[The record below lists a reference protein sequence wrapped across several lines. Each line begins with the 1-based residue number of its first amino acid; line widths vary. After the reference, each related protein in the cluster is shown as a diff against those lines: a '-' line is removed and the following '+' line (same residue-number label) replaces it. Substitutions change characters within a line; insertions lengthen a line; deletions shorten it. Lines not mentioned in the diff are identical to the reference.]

1 MTQSINSAKGLL
13 ILEEED
19 FELLESRAPLKD
31 GQDNA
36 RQAQNNK
43 IIHMVH
49 TVESKYSIVM
59 FYTDQCDQC
68 KIIKPILLSF
78 VGNPTIQICMV
89 NVYDP
94 DSTNLIQLSQKTST
108 PLQHVPYI
116 VFYINGIPFK
126 TYDGGYNLR
135 DFQKF
140 VQNVMTEAFK
150 VKDASEISEIPPY
163 TIGRPNAAKV
173 CYLSFQKAY

>member
-1 MTQSINSAKGLL
+1 MNSAKGLL

-19 FELLESRAPLKD
+19 FELVET
-31 GQDNA
+31 G
-36 RQAQNNK
+36 K
-43 IIHMVH
+43 ITHLVH

-59 FYTDQCDQC
+59 FYTDECDQC

-94 DSTNLIQLSQKTST
+94 DSTNLIQQSQNTST
-108 PLQHVPYI
+108 PLLVVPFI

-126 TYDGGYNLR
+126 KYDGQYNR
-135 DFQKF
+135 SDFQTF
-140 VQNVMTEAFK
+140 VKNVMDEASQ
-150 VKDASEISEIPPY
+150 VQDASQINEIPPY
-163 TIGRPNAAKV
+163 TIGKPNSAKV
-173 CYLSFQKAY
+173 CYLTYQKAY